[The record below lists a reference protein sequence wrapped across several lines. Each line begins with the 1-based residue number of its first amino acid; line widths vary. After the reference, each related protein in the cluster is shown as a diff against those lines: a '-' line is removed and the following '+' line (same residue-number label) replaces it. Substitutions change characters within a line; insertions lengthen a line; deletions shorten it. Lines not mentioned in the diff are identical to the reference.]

1 MKWESFESHLQSTH
15 YDLYLTKQFADV
27 TLVSDDLVTFPA
39 HKTVLS
45 TSSKIFKS
53 LLAISTN
60 DQHPFLYLK
69 DVMKEELE
77 GILQYIYLGE
87 ANISEHRAYNFEMV
101 MRYFGL
107 YEKSDPIS
115 KTSLAKF
122 KSEAMMV
129 DKLDFLYQSEM
140 EKKSLFNDEK
150 PKLNFFNDPA
160 DQMKEEYTF
169 EPTIQNNDTIYEE
182 SEKFDNDVNYQDD
195 IDEENEKVTY
205 DDDKIEGSEKSVSLV
220 QNFVETEMVDKLKF
234 PKKKS
239 NQYRKKEEEPT
250 ECGMCNIKYTT
261 KRSYQRHYKSVHELD
276 RADCDECGKQFS
288 TKDMVT
294 RHKKAVH
301 MKLRYQCKKCEK
313 NFSDGQT
320 LRKHNM
326 KLHTSCES
334 CKVSFADQFELN
346 IHIQQEHINKYCN

>member
-1 MKWESFESHLQSTH
+1 MKWESFESHLQSSH

-53 LLAISTN
+53 LLEISTN

-87 ANISEHRAYNFEMV
+87 ANISEHRTDHFEMV
-101 MRYFGL
+101 LKYFGL
-107 YEKSDPIS
+107 YEMSSPIS
-115 KTSLAKF
+115 KSSSIMF
-122 KSEAMMV
+122 KSEEKMIN
-129 DKLDFLYQSEM
+129 KLDFLYQGEI
-140 EKKSLFNDEK
+140 ENKSLFSDEK
-150 PKLNFFNDPA
+150 KNFDFFNDRA
-160 DQMKEEYTF
+160 DQMKDKCTL
-169 EPTIQNNDTIYEE
+169 EPLIQNNDTVYEEPEIGDNEITYEEDIYEE
-182 SEKFDNDVNYQDD
+182 N
-195 IDEENEKVTY
+195 EEVTY
-205 DDDKIEGSEKSVSLV
+205 EAEEMKVSENGVNDFFESETLDKV
-220 QNFVETEMVDKLKF
+220 KF
-234 PKKKS
+234 SKKKS

-250 ECGMCNIKYTT
+250 ECEMCNIKYTT
-261 KRSYQRHYKSVHELD
+261 KRSYQRHYKSIHELD
-276 RADCDECGKQFS
+276 RVECDECGKQFS

-334 CKVSFADQFELN
+334 CKVSFADQYELN
-346 IHIQQEHINKYCN
+346 IHIQQEHIEKYCN